1 MAQPF
6 HKKSLSFLLSAIQSV
21 IITDSLFFMQ
31 NTRLN
36 RFFDDVLSQATRWL
50 RNPWR
55 RLSCL
60 IIGVLSGN
68 FLAIVTSTTAGQTA
82 EIDGVVAILLVALTE
97 AISWLVYRRRSP
109 QTIPVS
115 RPYWFLDILNAT
127 KIGFIYGMFVQA
139 QLLGS

>member
-1 MAQPF
+1 
-6 HKKSLSFLLSAIQSV
+6 
-21 IITDSLFFMQ
+21 MQ
-31 NTRLN
+31 NTRFN
-36 RFFDDVLSQATRWL
+36 RFFDDVLNQTTRWL

-60 IIGVLSGN
+60 IIGLLSGH
-68 FLAIVTSTTAGQTA
+68 FLALVTSTTAGQTA
-82 EIDGVVAILLVALTE
+82 EIDVVVAVVLVLLMEV
-97 AISWLVYRRRSP
+97 ISWIVYRRRSP
-109 QTIPVS
+109 QMMPVS